1 MPWFRNLFQRRRLLR
16 VNPNQGIFF
25 AFYHHKTDIQ
35 AKEDLLSKWRIP
47 MHGEQNMPPQEE
59 GWMTASLALLLLH
72 GAASIRRTLTALLE
86 AEWWKSKKEA
96 SRDLFIQ
103 RVRQDLIAGIDELHK
118 RRRAHSQQLVQRW
131 RNIWGGREGSHRRIF
146 SEALTARWKQNQND
160 WKAQVHRKN
169 THTVAL
175 PGRRE
180 NKTYSSL
187 CPKLWQNVSSFSP
200 GNEYAPLAGSEMPI
214 LAVHLC

>member
-1 MPWFRNLFQRRRLLR
+1 
-16 VNPNQGIFF
+16 
-25 AFYHHKTDIQ
+25 
-35 AKEDLLSKWRIP
+35 

-200 GNEYAPLAGSEMPI
+200 GNEYALLAGSEMPI